1 MSFKSNSTLSS
12 IRISTTNIR
21 GLGVGGPN
29 EGKKLNCL
37 LALQTDLTV
46 ITDSHADLTKLNSLK
61 SNNRQLLSQYDLIG
75 HNSLKR
81 GVTIMIKR
89 SSGCTVEKL
98 QGRKEER
105 GKKASR

>member
-46 ITDSHADLTKLNSLK
+46 ITDSHEDLTKLNSLK
-61 SNNRQLLSQYDLIG
+61 SNK
-75 HNSLKR
+75 KR
-81 GVTIMIKR
+81 GNYHDKT
-89 SSGCTVEKL
+89 
-98 QGRKEER
+98 Q
-105 GKKASR
+105 